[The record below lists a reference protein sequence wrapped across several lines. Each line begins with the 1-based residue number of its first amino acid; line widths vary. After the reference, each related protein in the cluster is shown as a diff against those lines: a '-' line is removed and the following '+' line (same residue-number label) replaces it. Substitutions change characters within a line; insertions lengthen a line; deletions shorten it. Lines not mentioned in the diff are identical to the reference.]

1 MFGIGELKGLLPL
14 SSMRGFFVVVVVVVG
29 YGYVYVGSFPGCCYV
44 V

>member
-14 SSMRGFFVVVVVVVG
+14 SSMRGFFVVVVVVG

>member
-14 SSMRGFFVVVVVVVG
+14 SSMRGFVVVVVG
-29 YGYVYVGSFPGCCYV
+29 YDCVYVGSFPGCCYV